1 MLTRLVK
8 SVDIYGKSF
17 SLTIDGSSSRTTSAG
32 GFLTL
37 ITLGIAIVCLFLF
50 GQDLINKKNPRVLT
64 STTFPTVN
72 STYYNFSEENF
83 PIYFNF
89 FHDLTG
95 QFVDISEYLYINI
108 VYMNFTRNESIPNV
122 LDQYNQDRILLNPI
136 KCDQMPE
143 IKERSGINKQDFYCV
158 KYPKGN
164 KWMMADNILIY
175 PVIDIQFSLC
185 NNDYTKCK
193 DFEKAKKFFSKNKI
207 IFSLAKM
214 NAKFY
219 PLNANQPLKDTVT
232 FQYYAINYNFH
243 RAEAQYMSF
252 LELDDDQ
259 GILFQTSNKTSSF
272 ESSQVDYSYHLV
284 EDEDVP
290 NNPVLYSVSFSINY
304 SYKSLSRSYMK
315 IPELIAQVS
324 GFIEIVRIIFSIV
337 TSKLCDIDYF
347 NFLFNYLFTNSGD
360 KE

>member
-37 ITLGIAIVCLFLF
+37 ITIGIVIVCLLVF

-64 STTFPTVN
+64 STTFPAVN

-89 FHDLTG
+89 YHDFTG
-95 QFVDISEYLYINI
+95 QLVDISEYLYINI
-108 VYMNFTRNESIPNV
+108 VYSNVTRNDSGGPPSDWYHE
-122 LDQYNQDRILLNPI
+122 DRIFLNQI

-143 IKERSGINKQDFYCV
+143 IKERGGIPKQDYYCV

-164 KWMMADNILIY
+164 KWMMADNYITY
-175 PVIDIQFSLC
+175 PVIYIQFSLC
-185 NNDYTKCK
+185 NFNKTDCK

-207 IFSLAKM
+207 IFSLVKM
-214 NAKFY
+214 DAKFY
-219 PLNANQPLKDTVT
+219 PLNANQPLKDAVT
-232 FQYYAINYNFH
+232 FNYFTINYNFH
-243 RAEAQYMSF
+243 RTENHYMSF
-252 LELDDDQ
+252 VELDDDQ

-272 ESSQVDYSYHLV
+272 ESVQVDYSYHFV
-284 EDEDVP
+284 DDEDVP
-290 NNPVLYSVSFSINY
+290 YNPVLYEVSFSINY

-324 GFIEIVRIIFSIV
+324 GIIEIVRIIFSII